1 MNIEE
6 RFLKYISFD
15 TQSDPQSSTTPS
27 SMKQLELGKYLVEE
41 MKKIGIEDARLDQS
55 GIVYGTIPARGEHH
69 GPVIGFV
76 AHMDTS
82 PDASGQNV
90 RRVHPQRCES
100 ECRG

>member
-41 MKKIGIEDARLDQS
+41 MKRL
-55 GIVYGTIPARGEHH
+55 VLKMH
-69 GPVIGFV
+69 V
-76 AHMDTS
+76 
-82 PDASGQNV
+82 
-90 RRVHPQRCES
+90 
-100 ECRG
+100 

>member
-55 GIVYGTIPARGEHH
+55 GIV
-69 GPVIGFV
+69 
-76 AHMDTS
+76 
-82 PDASGQNV
+82 
-90 RRVHPQRCES
+90 
-100 ECRG
+100 

>member
-1 MNIEE
+1 MSIEE

-55 GIVYGTIPARGEHH
+55 GIVYGTCLLY
-69 GPVIGFV
+69 
-76 AHMDTS
+76 TS
-82 PDASGQNV
+82 NSIITPILFF
-90 RRVHPQRCES
+90 
-100 ECRG
+100 